1 MIGVAILGCTGSIG
15 KQTLDVVRQYKDEF
29 RVCALVCGTDAVTL
43 IKQAEEFRP
52 EFVGIADETKRE
64 VLCEIGYKCEIFAG
78 ENAQEIAAS
87 LSSVDIV
94 VASVVG
100 LSGLKGVIT
109 AINAGKRVA
118 LANKETLVACG
129 KYVTE
134 LAAKKHVEILP
145 VDSEHSAI
153 FQCLGGGR
161 REDLKRLILTASG
174 GPFRG
179 AKSRDELKNITPEQA
194 VRHPNWSMGKK
205 ISVDS
210 ATMMNKG
217 LEIIE
222 ARWLFGTEN
231 IDYVIQPES
240 IIHSMVEFN
249 DGTVVAQIAPTD
261 MTLPIQYALTYP
273 KRVASKYG
281 NYKFDRPITFI
292 EPNEEV
298 FPLPRLAK
306 AAMREGGT
314 APAILNA
321 ANEAAVALF
330 LNGKIGFTDITSI
343 AEHILD
349 IEKATSYE
357 DYREIIELHE
367 KVCCTVNRDYKRFL
381 ESR

>member
-64 VLCEIGYKCEIFAG
+64 ALCEIGYKCEIFAG

-179 AKSRDELKNITPEQA
+179 AKSRDELKNVTPEQA

-273 KRVASKYG
+273 KRVASRYG

-292 EPNEEV
+292 EPNEKV
-298 FPLPRLAK
+298 FPMPGLAK

-343 AEHILD
+343 AEHILNTV
-349 IEKATSYE
+349 KATSYE

-367 KVCCTVNRDYKRFL
+367 KVCCTVNRDYKRIS
-381 ESR
+381 EIR

>member
-64 VLCEIGYKCEIFAG
+64 ALCEIGYKCEIFAG
-78 ENAQEIAAS
+78 ENAQEIATS

-179 AKSRDELKNITPEQA
+179 AKSRDELKNVTPEQA

-292 EPNEEV
+292 EPNEKV
-298 FPLPRLAK
+298 FPMPGLAK

-321 ANEAAVALF
+321 ANEAAVELF

-349 IEKATSYE
+349 IEKATPYE

-367 KVCCTVNRDYKRFL
+367 KVCCTVNRDYKRIS
-381 ESR
+381 ESI

>member
-64 VLCEIGYKCEIFAG
+64 ALCEIGYKCEICVG
-78 ENAQEIAAS
+78 ENAQEIAAA
-87 LSSVDIV
+87 LPSVDIV

-100 LSGLKGVIT
+100 LSGLKGVIA

-134 LAAKKHVEILP
+134 LAAKKQVEILP

-153 FQCLGGGR
+153 FQCLDGGR

-179 AKSRDELKNITPEQA
+179 AKSRDELKNVTPEQA

-298 FPLPRLAK
+298 FPMPALAK

-321 ANEAAVALF
+321 ANEAAVELF

-343 AEHILD
+343 VEHILD
-349 IEKATSYE
+349 IEKATPYE
-357 DYREIIELHE
+357 DYREIIELHD
-367 KVCCTVNRDYKRFL
+367 KVCRAVNRDYKRIS

>member
-64 VLCEIGYKCEIFAG
+64 VLCEIGYKCEICAG

-100 LSGLKGVIT
+100 LSGLKGVIA

-134 LAAKKHVEILP
+134 LAEKKHVEILP

-179 AKSRDELKNITPEQA
+179 AKSRDELKNVTPEQA

-231 IDYVIQPES
+231 IDYIIQPES

-298 FPLPRLAK
+298 FPMPGLAK

-349 IEKATSYE
+349 IEKATPYG

-367 KVCCTVNRDYKRFL
+367 KVCRTVNRDYKRIS

>member
-179 AKSRDELKNITPEQA
+179 AKSRDELKNVTPEQA

-240 IIHSMVEFN
+240 SIHSMVEFN

-298 FPLPRLAK
+298 FPLPRLARE
-306 AAMREGGT
+306 AMREGGT

-330 LNGKIGFTDITSI
+330 LDRKIGFTDITDI
-343 AEHILD
+343 AEHILNTV
-349 IEKATSYE
+349 KATSYE

-367 KVCCTVNRDYKRFL
+367 KVCCTVNRDYKRIS
-381 ESR
+381 EIR

>member
-64 VLCEIGYKCEIFAG
+64 ALCEIGYKCEIFAG

-153 FQCLGGGR
+153 FPRCKIAR
-161 REDLKRLILTASG
+161 RTEKRYARAS
-174 GPFRG
+174 RQ
-179 AKSRDELKNITPEQA
+179 TPEL
-194 VRHPNWSMGKK
+194 
-205 ISVDS
+205 VD
-210 ATMMNKG
+210 G
-217 LEIIE
+217 Q
-222 ARWLFGTEN
+222 EN
-231 IDYVIQPES
+231 FRRQ
-240 IIHSMVEFN
+240 
-249 DGTVVAQIAPTD
+249 
-261 MTLPIQYALTYP
+261 
-273 KRVASKYG
+273 
-281 NYKFDRPITFI
+281 
-292 EPNEEV
+292 
-298 FPLPRLAK
+298 
-306 AAMREGGT
+306 
-314 APAILNA
+314 
-321 ANEAAVALF
+321 
-330 LNGKIGFTDITSI
+330 
-343 AEHILD
+343 
-349 IEKATSYE
+349 
-357 DYREIIELHE
+357 
-367 KVCCTVNRDYKRFL
+367 RDYDEQRA
-381 ESR
+381 

>member
-64 VLCEIGYKCEIFAG
+64 ALCEIGYKCEIFAG

-87 LSSVDIV
+87 LSSVYIV

-100 LSGLKGVIT
+100 LSGLKGVIA

-129 KYVTE
+129 EYVTE

-179 AKSRDELKNITPEQA
+179 AKSRDELKNVTPEQA

-231 IDYVIQPES
+231 IDYIIQPES
-240 IIHSMVEFN
+240 IIHSMVEFK

-298 FPLPRLAK
+298 FPMPGLAK

-349 IEKATSYE
+349 IEKATPYE

-367 KVCCTVNRDYKRFL
+367 KVCRTVNRDYKRIT

>member
-64 VLCEIGYKCEIFAG
+64 ALCEIGYKCEIFAG

-174 GPFRG
+174 GSFRG
-179 AKSRDELKNITPEQA
+179 AKSRDELKNVTPEQA

>member
-1 MIGVAILGCTGSIG
+1 MIGVAILGSTGSIG
-15 KQTLDVVRQYKDEF
+15 RQTLDVVRQYKDEF

-52 EFVGIADETKRE
+52 EFVGIADASKKDE
-64 VLCEIGYKCEIFAG
+64 LSAIGYKCEICAG

-100 LSGLKGVIT
+100 LSGLKGVIA

-134 LAAKKHVEILP
+134 LAEKKNVEILP

-179 AKSRDELKNITPEQA
+179 AKTREELKNVTPEQA
-194 VRHPNWSMGKK
+194 IRHPNWSMGKK

-231 IDYVIQPES
+231 IDYIIQPES

-249 DGTVVAQIAPTD
+249 DGTVVAQIAPAD

-273 KRVASKYG
+273 ERIASKYG
-281 NYKFDRPITFI
+281 NYRFGRPITFV

-298 FPLPRLAK
+298 FPMPMLAK
-306 AAMREGGT
+306 KAMKEGGT

-330 LNGKIGFTDITSI
+330 LDGKIGFTDIMSI
-343 AEHILD
+343 AEHILN
-349 IEKATSYE
+349 IEKATPYS

-367 KVCCTVNRDYKRFL
+367 KVYSAVTRDYKKIT

>member
-1 MIGVAILGCTGSIG
+1 MIGVAILGSTGSIG
-15 KQTLDVVRQYKDEF
+15 RQTLDVVRQYKDEF

-52 EFVGIADETKRE
+52 EFVGIADASKKGE
-64 VLCEIGYKCEIFAG
+64 LSAIGYKCEICAG

-87 LSSVDIV
+87 LPSADIV

-100 LSGLKGVIT
+100 LNGLKGVIA

-134 LAAKKHVEILP
+134 LAEKKNVEILP

-179 AKSRDELKNITPEQA
+179 AKMREELKNVTPEQA
-194 VRHPNWSMGKK
+194 IRHPNWSMGKK

-222 ARWLFGTEN
+222 AHWLFGTEN
-231 IDYVIQPES
+231 IDYIIQPES

-249 DGTVVAQIAPTD
+249 DGTVVAQIAPAD
-261 MTLPIQYALTYP
+261 MALPIQYALTYP
-273 KRVASKYG
+273 NRVPSRYG
-281 NYKFDRPITFI
+281 NFRFDRPITFM

-298 FPLPRLAK
+298 FPMPMLAK
-306 AAMREGGT
+306 KAMKEGGT

-330 LNGKIGFTDITSI
+330 LDGKIGFTDITDI
-343 AEHILD
+343 TEHILNT
-349 IEKATSYE
+349 EKATSYS
-357 DYREIIELHE
+357 DYCEIIELHE
-367 KVCCTVNRDYKRFL
+367 KVCLTVARDYMKIT

>member
-1 MIGVAILGCTGSIG
+1 MIGVAILGSTGSIG
-15 KQTLDVVRQYKDEF
+15 RQTLDVVRQYRDNF
-29 RVCALVCGTDAVTL
+29 RVCALVCGTDAVSL
-43 IKQAEEFRP
+43 IKQAREFRP
-52 EFVGIADETKRE
+52 EFVGISDCTKGNE
-64 VLCEIGYKCEIFAG
+64 LAEIGYKCDVFAG
-78 ENAQEIAAS
+78 EEAQEIAAS
-87 LSSVDIV
+87 LPSVDIV

-100 LSGLKGVIT
+100 LNGLKGVIA
-109 AINAGKRVA
+109 AINADKRVA

-134 LAAKKHVEILP
+134 LAAKKRVEILP

-153 FQCLGGGR
+153 FQCLGGGKK
-161 REDLKRLILTASG
+161 EDLKRLVLTASG
-174 GPFRG
+174 GPFRS
-179 AKSRDELKNITPEQA
+179 AKTREELSAVTPEQA

-231 IDYVIQPES
+231 IDYIIQPES

-261 MTLPIQYALTYP
+261 MTLPIQFALTYP
-273 KRVASKYG
+273 NRVASRYG
-281 NYKFDRPITFI
+281 NYPFDKPITFI
-292 EPNEEV
+292 EPNEEL
-298 FPLPRLAK
+298 FPMPKLAK
-306 AAMREGGT
+306 VAMREGGT

-330 LNGKIGFTDITSI
+330 LSGKICFTDIMSI
-343 AEHILD
+343 VAHILD
-349 IEKATSYE
+349 TEKATSYD
-357 DYREIIELHE
+357 DYREIIELHKRVYGE
-367 KVCCTVNRDYKRFL
+367 VIRDYTKLSEIR
-381 ESR
+381 

>member
-64 VLCEIGYKCEIFAG
+64 ALCEIDYKCEIFAG

-179 AKSRDELKNITPEQA
+179 AKSRDELKNVTPEQA

-292 EPNEEV
+292 EPNEKV
-298 FPLPRLAK
+298 FPMPGLAK

-349 IEKATSYE
+349 IEKATPYE

-367 KVCCTVNRDYKRFL
+367 KVCCTVNRDYKRIS
-381 ESR
+381 EIR

>member
-1 MIGVAILGCTGSIG
+1 
-15 KQTLDVVRQYKDEF
+15 
-29 RVCALVCGTDAVTL
+29 
-43 IKQAEEFRP
+43 
-52 EFVGIADETKRE
+52 
-64 VLCEIGYKCEIFAG
+64 
-78 ENAQEIAAS
+78 
-87 LSSVDIV
+87 
-94 VASVVG
+94 
-100 LSGLKGVIT
+100 
-109 AINAGKRVA
+109 
-118 LANKETLVACG
+118 
-129 KYVTE
+129 
-134 LAAKKHVEILP
+134 
-145 VDSEHSAI
+145 
-153 FQCLGGGR
+153 
-161 REDLKRLILTASG
+161 
-174 GPFRG
+174 
-179 AKSRDELKNITPEQA
+179 
-194 VRHPNWSMGKK
+194 MGKK

-367 KVCCTVNRDYKRFL
+367 KVCRAVNRDYKRFL

>member
-64 VLCEIGYKCEIFAG
+64 ALCEIGYKCEIFAG

-179 AKSRDELKNITPEQA
+179 AKSRDELKNVTPEQA

-273 KRVASKYG
+273 KRGASKYG

-292 EPNEEV
+292 EPNEKV
-298 FPLPRLAK
+298 FPMPGLAK

-321 ANEAAVALF
+321 ANEAAVELF

-349 IEKATSYE
+349 IEKATPYE

-367 KVCCTVNRDYKRFL
+367 KVCCTVNRDYKRIS
-381 ESR
+381 ESI

>member
-1 MIGVAILGCTGSIG
+1 MIGVAILGSTGSIG
-15 KQTLDVVRQYKDEF
+15 RQTLDVVRQYKDEF

-52 EFVGIADETKRE
+52 EFVGIADASKKDD
-64 VLCEIGYKCEIFAG
+64 LSAIGYKCETYAG
-78 ENAQEIAAS
+78 EKAQEIAAS
-87 LSSVDIV
+87 LPSVDIV

-100 LSGLKGVIT
+100 LNGLKGVIA

-134 LAAKKHVEILP
+134 LAQKKNVEILP

-179 AKSRDELKNITPEQA
+179 AKTREELKNVTPEQA
-194 VRHPNWSMGKK
+194 IRHPNWSMGKK

-222 ARWLFGTEN
+222 ASWLFGTEN
-231 IDYVIQPES
+231 IDYIIQPES

-249 DGTVVAQIAPTD
+249 DGTVVAQIAPAD
-261 MTLPIQYALTYP
+261 MALPIQYALTYP
-273 KRVASKYG
+273 DRVPSRYG
-281 NYKFDRPITFI
+281 NFRFDRPITFM

-298 FPLPRLAK
+298 FPMPMLAK
-306 AAMREGGT
+306 KAMKEGGT

-330 LNGKIGFTDITSI
+330 LDGKIGFTDITDI
-343 AEHILD
+343 TEHILNT
-349 IEKATSYE
+349 EKATSYS
-357 DYREIIELHE
+357 DYREIIELHK
-367 KVCCTVNRDYKRFL
+367 KVCATVARDYMKIT

>member
-64 VLCEIGYKCEIFAG
+64 ALCEIGYKCEIFAG

-179 AKSRDELKNITPEQA
+179 AKSRDELKSVTPEQA

-292 EPNEEV
+292 EPNEKV
-298 FPLPRLAK
+298 FPMPGLAK

-349 IEKATSYE
+349 IEKATPYE

-367 KVCCTVNRDYKRFL
+367 KVSCTVNRDYKRIS
-381 ESR
+381 ESI

>member
-64 VLCEIGYKCEIFAG
+64 VLCEIGYKCEICAG

-87 LSSVDIV
+87 LPSVDIV

-100 LSGLKGVIT
+100 LSGLKGVIA

-134 LAAKKHVEILP
+134 LAKKKYVEILP

-179 AKSRDELKNITPEQA
+179 VKSRDELKNVTPEQA

-231 IDYVIQPES
+231 IDYIIQPES

-298 FPLPRLAK
+298 FPMPGLAK

-349 IEKATSYE
+349 IEKATPYE

-367 KVCCTVNRDYKRFL
+367 KVCRTVNRDYKRIS

>member
-64 VLCEIGYKCEIFAG
+64 ALCEIGYKCEIFAG

-179 AKSRDELKNITPEQA
+179 AKSRDELKNVTPEQA

-292 EPNEEV
+292 EPNEKV
-298 FPLPRLAK
+298 FPMPGLAK

-321 ANEAAVALF
+321 ANEAAVELF

-349 IEKATSYE
+349 IEKATPYE

-367 KVCCTVNRDYKRFL
+367 KVCCTVNRDYKRIS
-381 ESR
+381 ESI

>member
-64 VLCEIGYKCEIFAG
+64 ALCEIDYKCEICAG

-87 LSSVDIV
+87 LPSVDIV

-100 LSGLKGVIT
+100 LSGLKGVIA

-153 FQCLGGGR
+153 FQCLGDGR

-179 AKSRDELKNITPEQA
+179 AKSRDELKNVTPEQA

-231 IDYVIQPES
+231 IDYIIQPES

-298 FPLPRLAK
+298 FPMPGLAK

-349 IEKATSYE
+349 IEKATPYG

-367 KVCCTVNRDYKRFL
+367 KVCRTVNRDYKRIS

>member
-1 MIGVAILGCTGSIG
+1 MIGVAILGSTGSIG
-15 KQTLDVVRQYKDEF
+15 RQTLDVVRQYKDEF

-43 IKQAEEFRP
+43 IKQAKEFRP
-52 EFVGIADETKRE
+52 EFVGIADASKQAE
-64 VLCEIGYKCEIFAG
+64 LSAIGYKCEICAG
-78 ENAQEIAAS
+78 EIAQEIAAS

-94 VASVVG
+94 VAAVVG
-100 LSGLKGVIT
+100 LNGLKGVIA

-134 LAAKKHVEILP
+134 LAKKKNVEILP

-153 FQCLGGGR
+153 FQCLCGGR

-179 AKSRDELKNITPEQA
+179 AKTREELKNVTPEQA
-194 VRHPNWSMGKK
+194 ISHPNWSMGKK

-231 IDYVIQPES
+231 IDYIIQPES

-249 DGTVVAQIAPTD
+249 DGTVVAQIAPAD

-273 KRVASKYG
+273 ERLASKYG
-281 NYKFDRPITFI
+281 NYRFDRSITFM
-292 EPNEEV
+292 ESNEEV
-298 FPLPRLAK
+298 FPMPRLAK
-306 AAMREGGT
+306 EAMKEGGT

-330 LNGKIGFTDITSI
+330 LDGKIGFTDIMSI

-349 IEKATSYE
+349 IEKAMPYS

-367 KVCCTVNRDYKRFL
+367 KVYSTVVRDYKKIT
-381 ESR
+381 ESK

>member
-64 VLCEIGYKCEIFAG
+64 ALCEIGYKCEIFAG

-179 AKSRDELKNITPEQA
+179 AKSRDELKNVTPEQA

-292 EPNEEV
+292 EPNEKV
-298 FPLPRLAK
+298 FPMPGLAK

-343 AEHILD
+343 AEHILNTV
-349 IEKATSYE
+349 KATSYE

-367 KVCCTVNRDYKRFL
+367 KVCRAVNRDYKRFFG
-381 ESR
+381 E

>member
-1 MIGVAILGCTGSIG
+1 MIGVAILGSTGSIG
-15 KQTLDVVRQYKDEF
+15 RQTLDVVRQYKDIF

-43 IKQAEEFRP
+43 IKQAEEFSP
-52 EFVGIADETKRE
+52 EFVGIADASKKDELA
-64 VLCEIGYKCEIFAG
+64 VIGYKCETCAG
-78 ENAQEIAAS
+78 EKAQEVAAS
-87 LSSVDIV
+87 LPSVDIV

-100 LSGLKGVIT
+100 LNGLKGVIA

-134 LAAKKHVEILP
+134 LAEKKNVEILP

-161 REDLKRLILTASG
+161 REDLNRLILTASG

-179 AKSRDELKNITPEQA
+179 AKSREELKNVTPEQA

-217 LEIIE
+217 LEILE

-249 DGTVVAQIAPTD
+249 DGTVVAQIAPAD

-273 KRVASKYG
+273 ERIASKYG
-281 NYKFDRPITFI
+281 NYRFDRPITFM

-298 FPLPRLAK
+298 FPMPGLAK
-306 AAMREGGT
+306 KAMKEGGT

-330 LNGKIGFTDITSI
+330 LDGKIGFTDIMSI
-343 AEHILD
+343 AEHILNT
-349 IEKATSYE
+349 EKATPYS

-367 KVCCTVNRDYKRFL
+367 KVYSAVTRDYKKIT

>member
-64 VLCEIGYKCEIFAG
+64 ALCEIGYKCEIFAG

-179 AKSRDELKNITPEQA
+179 AKSRDELKNVTPEQA

-281 NYKFDRPITFI
+281 NYKFYRPITFI
-292 EPNEEV
+292 EPNEKV
-298 FPLPRLAK
+298 FPMPGLAK

-349 IEKATSYE
+349 IEKATPYE

-367 KVCCTVNRDYKRFL
+367 KVCCTVNRDYKRIS
-381 ESR
+381 EIR